1 LERQALADHDSINSR
16 DHEIFD
22 LVGALETAEGK
33 GTSFYSFLNVTPTA
47 NLDQINKAYR
57 KRSLALQ

>member
-1 LERQALADHDSINSR
+1 MFAHSRLAYR

-22 LVGALETAEGK
+22 LVSALETAEGK

-47 NLDQINKAYR
+47 SLEQINKAYR